1 MDIQAHVVEQGSG
14 EPVVFLHGS
23 YATPSTWK
31 KLMERMASTHHCIA
45 IRLPGHGGL
54 PDPDDFEA
62 PTIETE
68 LAVLQAVVRART
80 DRPIHLVGH
89 SYGGVVALAQALKSV
104 KRQGGDQKNRAGQDD
119 QDDPNDQGALPLAEL
134 TLFEPVATWVLDA
147 VGDAPMQARVQAFL
161 NRYRRDAAQGV
172 PDVCGQVIDFWGGA
186 NDFAALPPHIRSTMA
201 TMVGNNLRHWDICT
215 RALHTE
221 DDLRRLSV
229 PTRLVCGTRSNEVA
243 HAIVDHLHRLLPRN
257 RRWEI
262 EGASHGLV
270 TSHADACWEVL
281 QAAVLP

>member
-1 MDIQAHVVEQGSG
+1 MDIQAHVVEQGCG
-14 EPVVFLHGS
+14 EPVVFVHGS

-31 KLMERMASTHHCIA
+31 KLMERMAPTHHCIA

-54 PDPDDFEA
+54 PDPLDFDA

-89 SYGGVVALAQALKSV
+89 SYGGVVALAQALKSS
-104 KRQGGDQKNRAGQDD
+104 RGDGGDRDAH
-119 QDDPNDQGALPLAEL
+119 GALPLAEL

-161 NRYRRDAAQGV
+161 SRYRHDAAQGL

-186 NDFAALPPHIRSTMA
+186 NDFAALPPHIRATMA
-201 TMVGNNLRHWDICT
+201 TLVNNNLRHWDICT

-221 DDLRRLSV
+221 DDLRSLSV

-243 HAIVDHLHRLLPRN
+243 HAIVDHLHRLLPHN

-270 TSHADACWEVL
+270 TSHAEACWEAL
-281 QAAVLP
+281 QAPVLP

>member
-1 MDIQAHVVEQGSG
+1 MDTSPLFIEQGAG
-14 EPVVFLHGS
+14 DPIVFVHGS

-31 KLMERMASTHHCIA
+31 KLMERLAPTHHCIA

-54 PDPDDFEA
+54 PDPEDFNA
-62 PTIETE
+62 PTIEPE
-68 LAVLQAVVRART
+68 LAVLEAVVRART

-89 SYGGVVALAQALKSV
+89 SYGGVVTLAQALK
-104 KRQGGDQKNRAGQDD
+104 GN
-119 QDDPNDQGALPLAEL
+119 LPLAEL

-147 VGDAPMQARVQAFL
+147 VGDAPMQAQVQAFL
-161 NRYRRDAAQGV
+161 KRYRQDAAQGL
-172 PDVCGQVIDFWGGA
+172 PDACGQVIDFWGGA
-186 NDFAALPPHIRSTMA
+186 NDFAALPAHIQQTMA

-215 RALHTE
+215 RADHTE
-221 DDLRRLSV
+221 ADLRRLSV

-243 HAIVDHLHRLLPRN
+243 HAIVDHLHRLLPHN

-270 TSHADACWEVL
+270 TSHADACW
-281 QAAVLP
+281 QALRAPVTPTQPGA